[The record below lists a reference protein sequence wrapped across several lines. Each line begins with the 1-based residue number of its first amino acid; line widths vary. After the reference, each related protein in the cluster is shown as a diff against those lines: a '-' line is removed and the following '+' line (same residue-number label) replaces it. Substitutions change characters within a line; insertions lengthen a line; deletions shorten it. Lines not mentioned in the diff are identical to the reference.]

1 MKTASVTEL
10 KANLSSYLRMV
21 RRGSEV
27 QILERG
33 VPIARLV
40 KWRALKVFWY
50 LYPLLVVFVIV
61 VTANHFIADAVLG
74 AAAAGIGA
82 LVARAMARARPHV
95 WCFEPARVQP
105 APATAA
111 S

>member
-10 KANLSSYLRMV
+10 KAHLSRYLRMA

-40 KWRALKVFWY
+40 GLSGAFGGQDRERVDRLTRAGVLRPGTGNLGWVLKEPPPRVAGSD
-50 LYPLLVVFVIV
+50 L
-61 VTANHFIADAVLG
+61 AG
-74 AAAAGIGA
+74 AIEQE
-82 LVARAMARARPHV
+82 REER
-95 WCFEPARVQP
+95 
-105 APATAA
+105 T
-111 S
+111 

>member
-10 KANLSSYLRMV
+10 KAQLSRYLRMV

-40 KWRALKVFWY
+40 GLQTSPRANEKERIARLTKAGVLRPGTGDLSWV
-50 LYPLLVVFVIV
+50 LSEPPLAARGVDL
-61 VTANHFIADAVLG
+61 LG
-74 AAAAGIGA
+74 A
-82 LVARAMARARPHV
+82 VEEDREDRA
-95 WCFEPARVQP
+95 
-105 APATAA
+105 
-111 S
+111 

>member
-40 KWRALKVFWY
+40 GVEGSLAVDETERLERLERAGIVRRGTSDLGWLAEEPPLVAPRADLSRALSE
-50 LYPLLVVFVIV
+50 
-61 VTANHFIADAVLG
+61 D
-74 AAAAGIGA
+74 
-82 LVARAMARARPHV
+82 R
-95 WCFEPARVQP
+95 EDRV
-105 APATAA
+105 
-111 S
+111 